1 MFDIGFTELVVIFVV
16 TLLVV
21 GPDRLPVVARKVGIY
36 IGKMRRSFHSI
47 KAEVEQELEIE
58 AVKAQLKENA
68 MLAEAKEIEAELS
81 KTVESVKTGT
91 IAAPDETAEPDKPDE
106 SDKPTKPHNPPT

>member
-21 GPDRLPVVARKVGIY
+21 GPDRLPIVARKVGIY
-36 IGKMRRSFHSI
+36 IGKMRRSFQSI

-81 KTVESVKTGT
+81 KTVESVKTGEVMPT
-91 IAAPDETAEPDKPDE
+91 DDPDK
-106 SDKPTKPHNPPT
+106 SDKPST